1 MRPNV
6 HTNTHKYIHTYISVK
21 ARSTRGHNFT
31 AYFST
36 TNQCQQM
43 DIVDSAVFKED
54 VIELEFEIISV
65 QKDIIGNDS
74 D

>member
-1 MRPNV
+1 
-6 HTNTHKYIHTYISVK
+6 
-21 ARSTRGHNFT
+21 
-31 AYFST
+31 
-36 TNQCQQM
+36 M

-74 D
+74 E